1 MRIQNGLVPTWMADL
16 INPPKDDSAGD
27 RVGDGIAEAGA
38 ADNGSDPRPIPA
50 QTATAG
56 IKVPPVSLPE
66 KDRTLQI
73 SSSSGGRDPSI
84 GTNPKRLQG
93 GRPLRSFPRAQ
104 ARRLRTQGLS
114 LRAIGARM
122 GVPTSTV
129 ADALKVTSRAKTR

>member
-1 MRIQNGLVPTWMADL
+1 MRIQNGLVPKWMADR
-16 INPPKDDSAGD
+16 INPPKD
-27 RVGDGIAEAGA
+27 E

-50 QTATAG
+50 QTATGG
-56 IKVPPVSLPE
+56 IKVPPVSLSE
-66 KDRTLQI
+66 KDRTLEM

-122 GVPTSTV
+122 GVPASTV
-129 ADALKVTSRAKTR
+129 ADALKVTSRAKTK

>member
-1 MRIQNGLVPTWMADL
+1 MRIQNGLVPKWMADR
-16 INPPKDDSAGD
+16 INPPKD
-27 RVGDGIAEAGA
+27 E

-50 QTATAG
+50 QTAAG

-66 KDRTLQI
+66 KDRTLEM
-73 SSSSGGRDPSI
+73 SSSSGGRHPSI

-122 GVPTSTV
+122 GVPASTV